1 MSKTIAVKAEAFR
14 KAIAINEK
22 YLNIAFDAL
31 VEAAKDNT
39 PDKTLIF
46 LLCSYVNALKTPIA
60 IIASLLKK
68 EIDGTVVVNTPES
81 VSIRSY
87 MKVLRFYKNEISTNF
102 QLSMELH

>member
-14 KAIAINEK
+14 KAITINEK
-22 YLNIAFDAL
+22 YLNIAFDTL

-46 LLCSYVNALKTPIA
+46 LLCSYVNALKTTIA

-81 VSIRSY
+81 TSIRSY
-87 MKVLRFYKNEISTNF
+87 MRVLRFYKNEISINF
-102 QLSMELH
+102 HLSMELH